1 MRRLLSWSFVRHL
14 LRLHLGLFLFGLAVA
29 VMLEARIGLDPWS
42 ALHQGVSEQFGWSFG
57 RVSQVVGGL
66 LILSSWLT
74 LQVRPG
80 VGTIFNMAVVGPW
93 VVLLRVQ
100 SWCPHPSGLV
110 LGTGQFLV
118 GVLIMGLASAVY
130 IGARLGAGPRD
141 GFVLGLSRR
150 SGWSLRGTR
159 IRVELVVLGIALL
172 IGGSIGLGTLLFAF
186 LMGPSMQAAFKLF
199 RVSKDPSPSFAVEGP
214 GVATAPPSVAE
225 GQI

>member
-42 ALHQGVSEQFGWSFG
+42 ALHEGVSEQIGWSFG

-66 LILSSWLT
+66 LILSSRVT

-93 VVLLRVQ
+93 VDLLRVQ
-100 SWCPHPSGLV
+100 PWLPHPSGLV
-110 LGTGQFLV
+110 LGTSQFLV
-118 GVLIMGLASAVY
+118 GVLIMGLAAAVY

-141 GFVLGLSRR
+141 GFVLGLSRQ
-150 SGWSLRGTR
+150 SGWSIRGTR

-186 LMGPSMQAAFKLF
+186 LMGPSMQAAFKVF
-199 RVSKDPSPSFAVEGP
+199 RVSKDPSPSFATEDAAVPTG
-214 GVATAPPSVAE
+214 AD
-225 GQI
+225 